1 MHTRSNTRKY
11 VTCSTYPT
19 WKGLSMDIIDDSGK
33 IITIYNIYRSSKNNN
48 SHASFYTFLQ
58 EFSPVIRNLSRYSK
72 NVALTGNFN
81 IDLLKFNSNIKCQ
94 ECYYSLAEFDR
105 LPVVTLPTRMS
116 KRNATLMDHMHCK
129 SPNPL
134 TISEN

>member
-1 MHTRSNTRKY
+1 MLAQAYIDKCSRKRGLVTYMSNNISLIDYKLHN
-11 VTCSTYPT
+11 TYPT

-48 SHASFYTFLQ
+48 SHALFYNFLQ
-58 EFSPVIRNLSRYSK
+58 EFSPVIRNLSRSSK

-94 ECYYSLAEFDR
+94 ECF
-105 LPVVTLPTRMS
+105 
-116 KRNATLMDHMHCK
+116 
-129 SPNPL
+129 
-134 TISEN
+134 